1 MMVTSS
7 VAKGTAMNLEDFDPI
22 SKKRVEILDYEGSLV
37 GKELCPEVLTDEL
50 VLELYDKMILLRVVD
65 QLALTLQRA
74 GRMGTYPP
82 TLGQEAA
89 NIGSAGALEIGDWLV
104 PSFREMGAMLCRG
117 VPLKLIY
124 MYWMGSEWGSRFP
137 DNVKV
142 LPICAPVSSQTL
154 HGVGLAWAAKLK
166 KEKTVTLIFFGDGAT
181 SKGDFH
187 EAMNF
192 AGVFKTPCV
201 FFCQNN
207 QFSISVPRQAQT
219 ASESLAQKAI
229 AYGFPG
235 VMVDG
240 NDLMAIYAVTQA
252 AVRRTRA
259 GEGPVLIEAQTY
271 RLGPHTTAD
280 DPSRYR
286 SAEELKEHEP
296 YDPIRR
302 VRLYLERRGLINED
316 SEKQRWSR
324 YEEMAKGE
332 AREAE
337 AAISLNSDD
346 MFDFHFAQMPAYLS
360 FQKDYWHRIQAV
372 REGSASG

>member
-1 MMVTSS
+1 MAV
-7 VAKGTAMNLEDFDPI
+7 NLQDFNPLEG
-22 SKKRVEILDYEGSLV
+22 KRVEILDFEGNVTGAQLR
-37 GKELCPEVLTDEL
+37 PEGLTDGR
-50 VLELYDKMILLRVVD
+50 VLELYDKMVLLRVAD
-65 QLALTLQRA
+65 QQAVTMQRA

-89 NIGSAGALEIGDWLV
+89 NIGSSGVLEEGDWLV
-104 PSFREMGAMLCRG
+104 PSFREMGAMMLRG

-124 MYWMGSEWGSRFP
+124 MYWMGCEWGSHFP
-137 DNVKV
+137 ENVKV
-142 LPICAPVSSQTL
+142 LPICAPVSTQTL

-192 AGVFKTPCV
+192 AGIFKTPGV

-207 QFSISVPRQAQT
+207 QFSISVPRPDQT
-219 ASESLAQKAI
+219 ASETLAQKAI

-235 VMVDG
+235 VIVDG
-240 NDLMAIYAVTQA
+240 NDLLAVYAATQA
-252 AVRRTRA
+252 AVLRSRA

-286 SAEELKEHEP
+286 SAVELQKQEI

-302 VRLYLERRGLINED
+302 VRLYLAGKGLIDED
-316 SEKQRWSR
+316 TENKRRSH
-324 YEEMAKGE
+324 YEQMVKDE

-337 AAISLNSDD
+337 AAISLNPDE
-346 MFDFHFAQMPAYLS
+346 MFDYHYAQMPPYLAFQKAYL
-360 FQKDYWHRIQAV
+360 HRILAA
-372 REGSASG
+372 RGESSGG

>member
-1 MMVTSS
+1 
-7 VAKGTAMNLEDFDPI
+7 MNLEDFDPA
-22 SKKRVEILDYEGSLV
+22 SGRRVEILDFAGNLV
-37 GKELCPEVLTDEL
+37 GAKLRPEELTDEL
-50 VLELYDKMILLRVVD
+50 VLDLYDKMVMLREAD
-65 QLALTLQRA
+65 QQALTLQRA
-74 GRMGTYPP
+74 GRMGTYAP

-89 NIGSAGALEIGDWLV
+89 NIGSAAVLEAGDWLV
-104 PSFREMGAMLCRG
+104 PSFREMGAMLVRG

-124 MYWMGSEWGSRFP
+124 MYWMGSEWGSHFEE
-137 DNVKV
+137 NVKV
-142 LPICAPVSSQTL
+142 LPICAPVSTQTL

-192 AGVFKTPCV
+192 AGVFKIPCL

-207 QFSISVPRQAQT
+207 QYSISVPRPAQT

-240 NDLMAIYAVTQA
+240 NDLMAIYTVTQA
-252 AVRRTRA
+252 AAHRARA

-271 RLGPHTTAD
+271 RMGPHTTAD

-286 SAEELKEHEP
+286 SAEELREHEP

-302 VRLYLERRGLINED
+302 IRVYLEERGLINED
-316 SEKQRWSR
+316 TEKQRLEN
-324 YEEMAKGE
+324 YEQLAKDE

-337 AAISLNSDD
+337 AAISLNPDD
-346 MFDFHFAQMPAYLS
+346 MFDFHYSQMPAYLA
-360 FQKDYWHRIQAV
+360 FQKEYFHRILAA
-372 REGSASG
+372 RGGSADG

>member
-1 MMVTSS
+1 
-7 VAKGTAMNLEDFDPI
+7 MNLADFDPFDG
-22 SKKRVEILDYEGSLV
+22 KRVEILDFEGNLV
-37 GKELCPEVLTDEL
+37 GGAWRPGELSDEL
-50 VLELYDKMILLRVVD
+50 VLELYDKMVMLRMAD
-65 QLALTLQRA
+65 QQAMTLQRA
-74 GRMGTYPP
+74 GRMGTYAP

-89 NIGSAGALEIGDWLV
+89 NIGSAMVLEAGDWLV
-104 PSFREMGAMLCRG
+104 PSFREMGAMMVRG

-124 MYWMGSEWGSRFP
+124 MYWMGSEWGSHFP
-137 DNVKV
+137 EAVTV
-142 LPICAPVSSQTL
+142 LPICAPVSTQTL

-192 AGVFKTPCV
+192 AGVFQTPCV

-207 QFSISVPRQAQT
+207 QFSISVPRPAQT
-219 ASESLAQKAI
+219 ASKSLAQKAM

-240 NDLMAIYAVTQA
+240 NDVLAVYAATQA
-252 AVRRTRA
+252 AALRARA

-286 SAEELKEHEP
+286 SAEEVAEHEP

-302 VRLYLERRGLINED
+302 LRIYLAGKGLIND
-316 SEKQRWSR
+316 DTEKQRVLK
-324 YEEMAKGE
+324 YEDMVKEV

-337 AAISLNSDD
+337 TAISLNPDD
-346 MFDFHFAQMPAYLS
+346 MFDYHYDKMPGYLAS
-360 FQKDYWHRIQAV
+360 QKEYYHRILKA
-372 REGSASG
+372 RGESGSG

>member
-1 MMVTSS
+1 
-7 VAKGTAMNLEDFDPI
+7 MNLEDFDPVHGR
-22 SKKRVEILDYEGSLV
+22 RVEILDFAGNLV
-37 GKELCPEVLTDEL
+37 GAKLRPDTLTDEL
-50 VLELYDKMILLRVVD
+50 VLDLYDKMVMLRAAD
-65 QLALTLQRA
+65 QQALTLQRA
-74 GRMGTYPP
+74 GRMGTYAP

-89 NIGSAGALEIGDWLV
+89 NIGSAGVLESGDWLV
-104 PSFREMGAMLCRG
+104 PSFREMGAMLVRG

-124 MYWMGSEWGSRFP
+124 MYWMGCEWGSHFQE
-137 DNVKV
+137 NVKV
-142 LPICAPVSSQTL
+142 LPICAPVSTQTL

-192 AGVFKTPCV
+192 AGLFKFPCI

-207 QFSISVPRQAQT
+207 QYSISVPRPAQT
-219 ASESLAQKAI
+219 ASESLAQKAV

-235 VMVDG
+235 VIVDG
-240 NDLMAIYAVTQA
+240 NDLMAIYAVTRA
-252 AVRRTRA
+252 AAMRARA

-271 RLGPHTTAD
+271 RMGPHTTAD

-286 SAEELKEHEP
+286 SVEELREHEP

-302 VRLYLERRGLINED
+302 VQVYLEGRGLINEGT
-316 SEKQRWSR
+316 EKQRLSN
-324 YEEMAKGE
+324 YEQLAKDE

-337 AAISLNSDD
+337 AAISLNPDD
-346 MFDFHFAQMPAYLS
+346 MFDFHYSQMPAYLAL
-360 FQKDYWHRIQAV
+360 QKEYFHRILAAQG
-372 REGSASG
+372 GSVGG

>member
-1 MMVTSS
+1 MDL
-7 VAKGTAMNLEDFDPI
+7 KEFDPLAG
-22 SKKRVEILDYEGSLV
+22 KRVEILDRE
-37 GKELCPEVLTDEL
+37 GKEVGPELRPGNLTDEL
-50 VLELYDKMILLRVVD
+50 VLELYDKMVLLRAAD
-65 QLALTLQRA
+65 QQALTLQRA

-89 NIGSAGALEIGDWLV
+89 NIGSAAVLEEGDWLV
-104 PSFREMGAMLCRG
+104 PSFREMGAMMLRG
-117 VPLKLIY
+117 VPLRLIY
-124 MYWMGSEWGSRFP
+124 LYWMGSEWGSHFP
-137 DNVKV
+137 EKVKV
-142 LPICAPVSSQTL
+142 LPICAPVSTQTL

-166 KEKTVTLIFFGDGAT
+166 KEKTATLIYFGDGAT

-192 AGVFKTPCV
+192 AGVFKTPAI

-207 QFSISVPRQAQT
+207 QFSISVPRPVQT
-219 ASESLAQKAI
+219 ASESLAQKAL

-235 VMVDG
+235 VIVDG
-240 NDLMAIYAVTQA
+240 NDLLAVYAATQA
-252 AVRRTRA
+252 AAARARA

-286 SAEELKEHEP
+286 SAAELEAHEV

-302 VRLYLERRGLINED
+302 VRTYLEGKGLIDQGIE
-316 SEKQRWSR
+316 EERR
-324 YEEMAKGE
+324 AGYEQLVKEE

-337 AAISLNSDD
+337 ASMPLNPDD
-346 MFDFHFAQMPAYLS
+346 LFDFHYAQMPAYLA
-360 FQKDYWHRIQAV
+360 FQKEYFHRILAA
-372 REGSASG
+372 RGGSGDG